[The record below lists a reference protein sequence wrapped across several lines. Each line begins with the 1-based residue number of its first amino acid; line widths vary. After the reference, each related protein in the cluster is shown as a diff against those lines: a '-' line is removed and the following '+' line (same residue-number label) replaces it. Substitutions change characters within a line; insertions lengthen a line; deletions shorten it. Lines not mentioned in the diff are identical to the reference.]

1 MIARLIAT
9 AATAATLLTVT
20 GSAAHAGPI
29 GITVLPR
36 PSGQIPVGTTTLH
49 LVDGNRPDPF
59 HPDRSRE
66 LMVSVFYPAADVEH
80 YLRAHYV
87 SSQLVPALE
96 QQIGVELPGLLTNSY
111 SDAPAL
117 AGGGYPVILYSP
129 GAGVTRLLGTGL
141 AEDLAS
147 RGYVVVTIDHTY
159 ETAPAVEFPG
169 GRLAQFESQPE
180 GFAPALRQR
189 YIDARLP
196 DVGFVLDSLTVLAQG
211 GNPDAEQRALPA
223 GLEHALDLAHVGMV
237 GHSSGG
243 YTAVEALHDDRRIGA
258 AVDLDG
264 QLGVDRDFGR
274 AATAGVDR
282 PVLVLTSQQIE
293 EVGDARPS
301 LDAFFG
307 VGTGWKR
314 QLSLRDSAHYD
325 FTDRPL
331 LIPDAAHPVD
341 RRNIG
346 VIPAARGAN
355 LVHGY
360 VAALFDKF
368 LRARTDT
375 LLDRAPTDPEIIV
388 LR

>member
-9 AATAATLLTVT
+9 ATTTAALLTVST
-20 GSAAHAGPI
+20 SAAYAGPI

-36 PSGQIPVGTTTLH
+36 PTGQIAVGTTTLH
-49 LVDGNRPDPF
+49 LVDQNRPDPF
-59 HPDRSRE
+59 HPERPRE

-87 SSQLVPALE
+87 SSQLVPELE

-111 SDAPAL
+111 SDAPA
-117 AGGGYPVILYSP
+117 AGDSYPVILYSP

-159 ETAPAVEFPG
+159 ETGPAVEFPG
-169 GRLAQFESQPE
+169 GRLAQFESQPG
-180 GFAPALRQR
+180 GFTPELRKR

-196 DVGFVLDSLTVLAQG
+196 DIGFVLDSLTQLAHG
-211 GNPDAEQRALPA
+211 NNPDAEQRALPA
-223 GLEHALDLAHVGMV
+223 GLDHALDLGHVGMV

-243 YTAVEALHDDRRIGA
+243 YTAVEALHDDHRIGA

-264 QLGVDRDFGR
+264 QLGVDADFGR
-274 AATAGVDR
+274 AAVEGVDR

-307 VGTGWKR
+307 VGTGWKE
-314 QLSLRDSAHYD
+314 QLSLRDTAHYD
-325 FTDRPL
+325 FTDLPL
-331 LIPDAAHPVD
+331 LIPDAAHAAD
-341 RRNIG
+341 RRDIG
-346 VIPAARGAN
+346 TIPAARGAN

-368 LRARTDT
+368 LRGRTDT
-375 LLDRAPTDPEIIV
+375 PLDHLPTDPELTV
-388 LR
+388 VH